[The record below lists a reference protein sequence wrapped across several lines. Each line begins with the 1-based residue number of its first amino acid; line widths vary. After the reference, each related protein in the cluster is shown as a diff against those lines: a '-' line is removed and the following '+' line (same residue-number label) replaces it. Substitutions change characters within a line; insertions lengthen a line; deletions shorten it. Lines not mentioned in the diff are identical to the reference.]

1 MSVIIKIIQLI
12 LSLSLLVII
21 HELGHFTFAKL
32 FKTRVEKFYLFFN
45 PRFSLF
51 KKKWKGTEYGI
62 GWIPLGGY
70 VKISG
75 MIDESMDKK
84 QLENTPK
91 DYEFRSK
98 PAWQRLLIMLGGII
112 NNFILAY
119 IIYICVLF
127 VWGDEYLD
135 IKNIKHGFV
144 YSQTAKDAGFKN
156 GDLIYAIDNKKV
168 KRFSHI
174 AKDIIINNA
183 KTLQIIRN
191 GENINFE
198 IPSDFIQKLN
208 EESSSSYKFTPPFY
222 PRVLFS
228 PLVVDNFPKNSK
240 IKEAGAKIGDIIIAV
255 NNKEFK
261 YLDEY
266 AEIVKSNLKKEISI
280 KALRNKDTVEY
291 KMKLGETPMLGF
303 IHKPIE
309 NFKLTNQKYSF
320 KESIPL
326 GIAKANSSL
335 STYLK
340 GLKLLF
346 QPETKAYKSV
356 GSFITIGNIFP
367 SSWDWRSFWE
377 ITALIS
383 IMLGIMNLLPIPAL
397 DGGHVLFLL
406 IEIIIRRKPSQKL
419 MERAQI
425 LGMLILFS
433 LMFLAL
439 SNDIIKLF
447 N

>member
-1 MSVIIKIIQLI
+1 MSIIIKIIQLI

-51 KKKWKGTEYGI
+51 KKKWRGTEYGI

-84 QLENTPK
+84 QLENEPK

-127 VWGDEYLD
+127 VWGDEYLA
-135 IKNIKHGFV
+135 IKDVKHGFV
-144 YSQTAKDAGFKN
+144 YSQTAKDAGLKN

-168 KRFSHI
+168 QRFSHI
-174 AKDIIINNA
+174 AKDLIINNA
-183 KTLQIIRN
+183 KTLQIIRD
-191 GENINFE
+191 GKHINFK
-198 IPSDFIQKLN
+198 IPSNFIQKLN
-208 EESSSSYKFTPPFY
+208 EESSSTYKFTPPFY
-222 PRVLFS
+222 PRMLFS
-228 PLVVDNFPKNSK
+228 PLAINSFPKKSL
-240 IKEAGAKIGDIIIAV
+240 IKEAGAKIGDTIIAI
-255 NNKEFK
+255 NNKPFK

-266 AEIVKSNLKKEISI
+266 AKIIKSNLNKEIII
-280 KALRNKDTVEY
+280 KALRQNDTVEY
-291 KMKLGETPMLGF
+291 KMKLGESHMLGF

-309 NFKLTNQKYSF
+309 NFKLTSQTYSF
-320 KESIPL
+320 KESIPK
-326 GIAKANSSL
+326 GILKANNSL

-340 GLKLLF
+340 GLKLLLK
-346 QPETKAYKSV
+346 PETKAYKSV

-367 SSWDWRSFWE
+367 SNWDWRSFWE

-383 IMLGIMNLLPIPAL
+383 IMLGVMNLLPIPAL
-397 DGGHVLFLL
+397 DGGHVLFLI
-406 IEIIIRRKPSQKL
+406 IEIIIRRKPSQRL
-419 MERAQI
+419 MERAQVI
-425 LGMLILFS
+425 GMLILFA

-439 SNDIIKLF
+439 SNDIIKIF